1 MLMEVIMGKRK
12 RTTRRSGIVGRA
24 VSAGQRALREAQNR
38 VPPDLRRRV
47 ERSIKDADRTARAAI
62 KELQVQVRRASTRS
76 DVNNLLKRIDSLT
89 KQARQVARG
98 AGARPTSTTR
108 RAATTTRRPATR
120 KRAATTT
127 RRRPATR
134 PATTRRAAATRT
146 TTPRRAS
153 SSRRSRASAAPSTPE
168 PIPPYE
174 GESVG
179 VVEIIETTE
188 A

>member
-1 MLMEVIMGKRK
+1 MGKRK

-47 ERSIKDADRTARAAI
+47 ERSIKDADKTARAAI

-98 AGARPTSTTR
+98 AGTRPTSTTR
-108 RAATTTRRPATR
+108 RAATTTSRSATR
-120 KRAATTT
+120 KRAATTS

-134 PATTRRAAATRT
+134 PATTRRAATTRS

-153 SSRRSRASAAPSTPE
+153 SSRRSSAPTASTPSTPE
-168 PIPPYE
+168 PMTPME
-174 GESVG
+174 GESG
-179 VVEIIETTE
+179 GAAGFGES
-188 A
+188 